1 MLIKKVEE
9 AEVISLKHRIQMI
22 KLPSS
27 VLFLML
33 STHGLSLPNAMHT
46 ALLLRII
53 HLTFNSWLLCVL
65 GAFLFEKVHN

>member
-9 AEVISLKHRIQMI
+9 AEVISLKYRIQMI

-33 STHGLSLPNAMHT
+33 STHGLSLQNAMHT
-46 ALLLRII
+46 AL
-53 HLTFNSWLLCVL
+53 FNVQFRVTMRAGCI
-65 GAFLFEKVHN
+65 FI